1 MYQGARN
8 RIRPLTIGW
17 TTLLWC
23 GLMGEVTWA
32 NVIAGLLVGLGVVF
46 ILPLPRLPIAHL
58 TVEWRVLAAFL
69 WRWLGELF
77 TSSFKVAA
85 LALSPRPLPTTAIVQ
100 APMRVN
106 SELILTLATGLYNLQ
121 PGGSITDID
130 IANRMW
136 TVHLVNAPTP
146 EAIARELDKIR
157 ELEQSMIDIF
167 EGR

>member
-1 MYQGARN
+1 MYQGVRN
-8 RIRPLTIGW
+8 RMRPLTLFWI
-17 TTLLWC
+17 TLLWC

-32 NVIAGLLVGLGVVF
+32 NVIAGLLVGLGVIL

-58 TVEWRVLAAFL
+58 PVEWKALFVFL
-69 WRWLGELF
+69 GYWLKELF
-77 TSSFKVAA
+77 TSSFEVAA
-85 LALSPRPLPTTAIVQ
+85 LALRPRALPKTAIVQ

-121 PGGSITDID
+121 PGGCITDID

-136 TVHLVNAPTP
+136 TVHLVNASTP
-146 EAIARELDKIR
+146 EDIERELAVIR
-157 ELEQSMIDIF
+157 ALERSMIDIF